1 MATTETMNGC
11 SVPRPVCDTLTRG
24 YTYKDAYAN
33 TLSWCVDRDAGSM
46 ILHRGEVVSL
56 KEALRRV
63 DGNEELMRSL
73 EDFQLAKHQLE
84 NYWVSESRRHPDDTM
99 NVLSPRR
106 RLDRE
111 AAARR
116 TFQP

>member
-24 YTYKDAYAN
+24 YTYKDTYPH
-33 TLSWCVDRDAGSM
+33 TLSWCVARDAGST

-63 DGNEELMRSL
+63 DGNEEMIGSL
-73 EDFQLAKHQLE
+73 EDFKLVRRQLE
-84 NYWVSESRRHPDDTM
+84 S
-99 NVLSPRR
+99 
-106 RLDRE
+106 
-111 AAARR
+111 
-116 TFQP
+116 